1 MGAPRHIKR
10 QNCSLPVVA
19 RRSERHF
26 LNSLMILLGNDL
38 PGPLPTGQVSG
49 VLDRTFWRLFL
60 VDSARIIDLF
70 CHQGEDGWEDV
81 DDDEAEGIE
90 VSGGSPFAP
99 ASEYFGETFII

>member
-1 MGAPRHIKR
+1 
-10 QNCSLPVVA
+10 
-19 RRSERHF
+19 
-26 LNSLMILLGNDL
+26 MILLGNDL

-99 ASEYFGETFII
+99 ASEYFGETFIIWTNGKNPAICADTAMTVNYVKNRV

>member
-1 MGAPRHIKR
+1 MTCLDPCPLGKWAEYWTGLFGA
-10 QNCSLPVVA
+10 
-19 RRSERHF
+19 F
-26 LNSLMILLGNDL
+26 
-38 PGPLPTGQVSG
+38 
-49 VLDRTFWRLFL
+49 FL

-99 ASEYFGETFII
+99 ASEYFGETFIIWTIGKNPAICADISMTVNYVKNRV